1 MGTVFKKTF
10 TKPLPAGAELFTR
23 EGQQFA
29 RWKDAKGKARKALV
43 TSSKDGQARILIEAK
58 TYTAKYRDGG
68 RIVREVS
75 TGCRDEQA
83 ARSVLADLERRS
95 ELVKAGVMTP
105 KEDQIADHQGI
116 ALAEHFDAYEAS
128 LRSKGVTD
136 GHRKETRCCLDRL
149 AAECLFRRLLD
160 LKRGPLEKWLT
171 QESAKGMSARTRNA
185 YQGAAV
191 SFCNWC
197 IECDRLAVNPFD
209 GMPKANENA
218 DRKRVH
224 RAMDE
229 AELVQ
234 LLDVTRGRPIL
245 EAMTVRKGNRKGEA
259 YAKLRDE
266 TKANLERLGWE
277 RALTYKTMI
286 LTRLRK
292 GELASMTVGRIH
304 LDADLPYLDLDA
316 ADEKNRQGSTIM
328 LRDDLADDP
337 RQWLAAE
344 LVRLQAEAREQGGPI
359 PARLQ
364 MDMPLFT
371 VPKGLL
377 RILNRDL
384 KAAGIA
390 KVDERGRTLDVHA
403 LRTTFGT
410 LLSKGGVAP
419 RTAQAA
425 MRHASLDMTMQ
436 VYTDPKLLDVRGALD
451 SLPMLPLNAGQSD
464 IAESARATGTN
475 GLRQCSLAPTL
486 APTSDKRVQKPS
498 SAVKT
503 AGVTLGMNG
512 RGGVDVTS
520 EKDKR
525 REPLTRAVNGS
536 RMSGRLDSN
545 QRPPEPHS
553 GALAKLRHA
562 PMCGNYSR
570 SPAALQDPFPLR
582 ASQRLCGF

>member
-1 MGTVFKKTF
+1 MGTVYKKTF

-29 RWKDAKGKARKALV
+29 RWKDPKDKTRKALV
-43 TSSKDGQARILIEAK
+43 TASKEGEPRIIVEAK

-83 ARSVLADLERRS
+83 ARSVLADLERRA
-95 ELVKAGVMTP
+95 ELVKSGVMTA
-105 KEDQIADHQGI
+105 KEDQIADHHGT
-116 ALAEHFDAYEAS
+116 ALAEHFDDYEAS

-136 GHRKETRCCLDRL
+136 GHRKETRRCLDRL
-149 AAECLFRRLLD
+149 ATECLFRRFAD
-160 LKRGPLEKWLT
+160 LKRGTLEKWLT

-185 YQGAAV
+185 YQGAVV

-197 IECDRLAVNPFD
+197 IECDRLAVNPFN
-209 GMPKANENA
+209 GMPKANEQA
-218 DRKRVH
+218 DRKRIH

-229 AELVQ
+229 TELVK
-234 LLDVTRGRPIL
+234 LLDVTRGRPLL
-245 EAMTVRKGNRKGEA
+245 EAQTVRKGKRKGEA
-259 YAKLRDE
+259 YAELRSE

-286 LTRLRK
+286 LTGLRK
-292 GELASMTVGRIH
+292 GELASMTVGRVH
-304 LDADLPYLDLDA
+304 LDADLPYLDLNA

-328 LRDDLADDP
+328 LRDDLANDL

-344 LVRLQAEAREQGGPI
+344 LECLQRKARGQGRPI
-359 PARLQ
+359 PARLP
-364 MDMPLFT
+364 MDTPLFT
-371 VPKGLL
+371 VPTGLL

-384 KAAGIA
+384 KAAGIP

-451 SLPMLPLNAGQSD
+451 TLPTLPLNAGQAD
-464 IAESARATGTN
+464 IAEAAMATGTN
-475 GLRQCSLAPTL
+475 GLRRSLLAPTL
-486 APTSDKRVQKPS
+486 APTIDKRVQKPS
-498 SAVKT
+498 FADKMADVLT
-503 AGVTLGMNG
+503 FADGV
-512 RGGVDVTS
+512 GGFDVTS
-520 EKDKR
+520 IMDKR
-525 REPLTRAVNGS
+525 KEPLTIAVNGS
-536 RMSGRLDSN
+536 HKSGREDSN
-545 QRPPEPHS
+545 LRPPEPHS

-562 PMCGNYSR
+562 PIMI
-570 SPAALQDPFPLR
+570 
-582 ASQRLCGF
+582 RL